1 MSRFRLLFFAS
12 LSALAAACSDSES
25 VECEGTGVVCRP
37 GSICT
42 ADQTACL
49 NPLESR
55 CGDGVIDNGTN
66 GTEDRGEECDDGG
79 LRPGDGCSPTCRRP
93 VCGDNIRESYTADKL
108 PCEPGTEGCIDEL
121 CDDGNTSD
129 GDGCSQDC
137 LSIEYCGDG
146 YESLSSGYPLRGN
159 DLVADPSLRRPG
171 AEFCDPGQGD
181 GAPTVF
187 HSPSGRDLPE
197 PLDPTPCDS
206 RTGDCSYTATCNL
219 DCTVPRCGD
228 GKLNRL
234 AGEQCDPGTGTVVGN
249 NDLALAPSADCN
261 ADCTVAGCGDGK
273 TNPLFLPR
281 LGSNQGEQCDVG
293 RFCADPDLT
302 PCTSNEDCLALQ
314 TGGVTLG
321 DVECKT
327 RDLPCCTAECFST
340 TCGDNIL
347 QKEFIFPAGLPQSAR
362 EACQA
367 AWVPEQ
373 CDTGSTVNNDGDGC
387 DSTCKTE
394 ECGDGQ
400 RSPHAFRRLR
410 ALFAEGTPNAEG
422 TGLDYEFEPSEPVT
436 ALEVCD
442 DGKHC
447 SVNGKLCQT
456 DDDCL
461 DNQGGVIGDGRC
473 LARNGDGCSADCLSI
488 ETCGSGD
495 GFLNDYPVLVFQKGE
510 DLLPVLGPNGQPIEI
525 RANPSAEVCDDGNNT
540 DGDGCAANCFSSG
553 ICGNAILDTGELCDY
568 GRQFNGTGIVP
579 DKQVEAFCLPGALPE
594 PQACEFPCNRDCTL
608 NVQGDR
614 KLDPGEQC
622 DDGKTC
628 ATGIPCEEN
637 ADCAEIGGT
646 DLECK
651 HRDDDNCTFSGRIN
665 LCGDGLANRI
675 GGWSGLENLTI
686 DARAELEARYGP
698 GGIPL
703 QICDSSGINT
713 VACDRDCTLP
723 VCGDFVVCLNLAD
736 SSTCL
741 PNTPLVNFTQGETC
755 DNGPGLAAGQTV
767 ESANCNTNCE
777 IAFCGDTVTNVTRGE
792 VCDDG
797 NLDDGD
803 GCAGNCRSAE
813 VCGDNV
819 ANRYTITVR
828 NAQNQV
834 TAIRP
839 AEVCDAGPTGSPT
852 CTADCQSSVICGDRY
867 VNANETC
874 DDGNTLTNDG
884 CGASCQTETGWNCP
898 TTTVTVGSPPTP
910 GSVTYTTS
918 QRCVE
923 VCGDGLIAGDET
935 CDNGRQCSNGTACT
949 TNAQCAGIGDGLCQ
963 VRAGDGCSATCRTE
977 VGWSCASTSA
987 GPNTLHRIGG
997 SCSAICGDR
1006 LIRIGEQ
1013 CDDGNV
1019 DSGDGC
1025 SNSCVRELG
1034 YTCPCS
1040 AEPGFV
1046 CGTTGGIGGACGSV
1060 CGDGGVIGFEECD
1073 DGRHCLVSLGPD
1085 ATEGTGD
1092 DVLRAC
1098 SSNGDCLGTD
1108 ANAECRTRSADGCNA
1123 GCRTELGWECPT
1135 SGGACLPECGD
1146 FVIRGVEDCDDGRQC
1161 LNANNN
1167 VRTPCSTNADCAAVP
1182 GDGLCTTRSGDG
1194 CATDCTFE
1202 PGYTCPAG
1210 LEVIGGECVA
1220 VCGDGLVRGE
1230 ETCDDGDT
1238 TSGDGCDSGC
1248 RAELGWTCPIN
1259 VGVNGAGGDCAPTCA
1274 DGLIR
1279 GNETCDEGAGGSAA
1293 NGVTGGCVNCVQQA
1307 GWVCPTAL
1315 LQGGNCASR
1324 CGDNIRVTTARPGFT
1339 ANNEECD
1346 AGAANSNSGDCTLT
1360 CRNATCTDGF
1370 RNFIGTHKE
1379 TDVDCGGTC
1388 SSLAVPVR
1396 CALNKGCTLNTDCQ
1410 TNYCDTLSGLCAN
1423 PPLAA
1428 PTLYVLEGNNLT
1440 INVRTTLFG
1449 GNNQIDLNT
1458 FEVTSPLSSCSGDVV
1473 YNRIADPNTVT
1484 FTPEPAATATV
1495 GAGCTVGTNS
1505 AYSDS
1510 FSYRVC
1516 SLGGAPCFTSTATVI
1531 VNRRPVVADAAR
1543 CLPINTNNASLDIQT
1558 LYTDA
1563 DAHPLNA
1570 ASITNTGAGGTHT
1583 RNGSTI
1589 TFTPTNA
1596 ATPSAYSVAINAC
1609 DAAPQTPGCDTAT
1622 WSLQWNDPPV
1632 VAGRTG
1638 GSTIN
1643 VFAGEAATAVPL
1655 YTAADRIITNNGTVN
1670 NAIASVTVGAF
1681 NNGPFGAS
1689 TTTARGSCTV
1699 SGDPLTNGTIV
1710 FTAGSTT
1717 GTDSCFVRV
1726 CETCSASEL
1735 CSVAELRYNIAPVPV
1750 ANDDQV
1756 FALEAANPVATGAT
1770 GTFTV
1775 ASLQTN
1781 DTPAGLIN
1789 FAFVSATTT
1798 CGGTVVNNAGT
1809 ITYTGPANAS
1819 PACRTADTFSY
1830 RVCSPV
1836 ITTRCD
1842 DAVVNIE
1849 VNRRPVLADTFTC
1862 SPISTPNRSINVN
1875 DLFTDADGDLLKSSS
1890 ILATGGSGTSNRVGN
1905 VVTWTPTNAA
1915 TATTYTVN
1923 LTACDDGGVEGCDT
1937 AVWTARWNDP
1947 PELRAFPDSA
1957 AIAVVRTEQ
1966 SSLAI
1971 STGGSPILI
1980 STGAVTGVQAG
1991 DPIASTAVGAFSVG
2005 PFSQNVT
2012 TSLGGTCAITGGNV
2026 VYTAANTAGNDS
2038 CFVQVCETCSGNN
2051 VCAVTRIPFK
2061 VINAPAPVADSVQAA
2076 EGSDNIARGTFP
2088 IATLVANDQHI
2099 NTTTFALK
2107 NGTGTPSCAGAVVTS
2122 NGTNVTYVGPAIAGC
2137 GTTDSFV
2144 YTVCSPDIPTRC
2156 ADATVTIDI
2165 NRRPALAAGFT
2176 CMPQNSVRGT
2186 YTVGAPNFTDS
2197 DGDGVGTVQATS
2209 AGQPGLATVAG
2220 AVVTWAPDNATTPRY
2235 YDVSLNVCDNASSPS
2250 CTTGTWR
2257 ASWNDAP
2264 TLSSTFTIGCASP
2277 TPGQL
2282 CVGASTSID
2291 LPLED
2296 ADPTRELI
2304 SDFGVVV
2311 GVPAGAP
2318 TPIGAV
2324 TITAQGAPSGSCAV
2338 VENAGVATAIRYTAG
2353 ATPTGGTPDTCTVRV
2368 CELCNGG
2375 DVCST
2380 RTINF
2385 EVFAASN
2392 AVADEFGVL
2401 STSVAVPTVT
2411 VPRSFFTDNDVNIAP
2426 GSFSLPSGT
2435 TSCGGTV
2442 SISGSDLLYTKPA
2455 NPVPCAYVD
2464 TFTYTV
2470 NRNGIGGTTT
2480 GNVSVRINRPPTLTF
2495 TDLNSFVCQPV
2506 GTANTTLNLV
2516 PDIYSDPDDGTST
2529 LSLLTATEANAT
2541 FTTSLAN
2548 KTVQL
2553 TPTNAATARRYATT
2567 VTARDSA
2574 LNNAA
2579 NDSRGTATGTWNAVW
2594 NDPPTFDTVAPIRVG
2609 EGDTTAALPFADI
2622 VDTFGTVNGLPVGS
2636 ASNPWASVQVGAA
2649 MGGPFSTT
2657 ADLGNGSSCAVTGTL
2672 DTSSVTFTAGGGVGT
2687 KSCYVQVCEVC
2698 GATPVCAVKEL
2709 QYTIVDAVTD
2719 TFAAAEQVPLEIDI
2733 GDDLLTNDI
2742 NVAEATFTLVD
2753 FVGPTAS
2760 TNTADGGL
2768 VSFDGVTGK
2777 VTYLAKAGASATDT
2791 FVYRACHTSGSPC
2804 DDVTVNINVN
2814 RSPNLGAAQSCVG
2827 VGTANVSFDLNPA
2840 VSPTY
2845 TDPENQALGVVTF
2858 GAVTVDAGASTGA
2871 ALAAGTAP
2879 NELRLTPNA
2888 GQVGVAARYLAS
2900 YTAADTGTPA
2910 ASRTGTW
2917 TVLYNDA
2924 PTLKAPPTFI
2934 TATSTVTVTPTTG
2947 AQTNQLV
2954 DTFGVIEGGV
2964 TTVTVSATSGAGHA
2978 ATATLDNGG
2987 CAVQGDNSVVFT
2999 PSLTPSADTDIC
3011 YVRICECGNVCTE
3024 VAVTF
3029 TVVECQ
3035 NDGECSGNPAGDACN
3050 VGTNTCGCVDNLD
3063 CPTTPTAKFCG
3074 AGGVCHDPYPITY
3087 CKLQHPPTQT
3097 LLTNA
3102 TFTVFARFFAGGL
3115 TGNTAAATESPAD
3128 PRGLIRVQ
3136 SGYGASNST
3145 PDGTW
3150 TWFNNGTANAMASYS
3165 PGELNDE
3172 WMSVLTAPATAGAR
3186 DYAVRVSGDG
3196 GVSWL
3201 VCDLDGVVLG
3211 ANTAPDNYTPA
3222 QAGKMT
3228 VNAP

>member
-1 MSRFRLLFFAS
+1 MSRFRLLSIAS
-12 LSALAAACSDSES
+12 LTALAAACSQSES
-25 VECEGTGVVCRP
+25 TECGPDVFCPPGFQCIAELSYCIDPLTTLCGNGVV
-37 GSICT
+37 
-42 ADQTACL
+42 D
-49 NPLESR
+49 
-55 CGDGVIDNGTN
+55 DGTN
-66 GTEDRGEECDDGG
+66 GTEDRGEQCDDGNFTN
-79 LRPGDGCSPTCRRP
+79 GDGCSWDCRRP
-93 VCGDNIRESYTADKL
+93 FCGDRLVDTYDKDGVSFA
-108 PCEPGTEGCIDEL
+108 ET
-121 CDDGNTSD
+121 CDDGNTND
-129 GDGCSQDC
+129 GDNCAATCTSVE
-137 LSIEYCGDG
+137 LCGDG
-146 YESLSSGYPLRGN
+146 EINPVRYTLQSEAYGQPSGTII
-159 DLVADPSLRRPG
+159 AG
-171 AEFCDPGQGD
+171 AEACDP
-181 GAPTVF
+181 APGGV
-187 HSPSGRDLPE
+187 H
-197 PLDPTPCDS
+197 LDE
-206 RTGDCSYTATCNL
+206 TADCNL
-219 DCTVPRCGD
+219 DCTTARCGD
-228 GKLNRL
+228 GKVNQA
-234 AGEQCDPGTGTVVGN
+234 AGETCDPGTGTVVGN

-261 ADCTVAGCGDGK
+261 ADCTVAACGDGK
-273 TNPLFLPR
+273 TNPVHLPR
-281 LGSNQGEQCDVG
+281 VGSTQGEQCDIG
-293 RFCADPDLT
+293 KFCADPELT
-302 PCTSNEDCLALQ
+302 PCTDNADCLALQ

-347 QKEFIFPAGLPQSAR
+347 QKEFIFPAGLPQAAR

-410 ALFAEGTPNAEG
+410 SLFAEGTPNNEG
-422 TGLDYEFEPSEPVT
+422 TGLDYEFEPSDPVT

-447 SVNGKLCQT
+447 STNGKLCLT

-461 DNQGGVIGDGRC
+461 DGQGNVIGDGRC

-495 GFLNDYPVLVFQKGE
+495 GFLNDYPVRVFQKGD
-510 DLLPVLGPNGQPIEI
+510 DLLPVLGQNGQPIEI
-525 RANPSAEVCDDGNNT
+525 RANPAAEVCDDGNNT

-568 GRQFNGTGIVP
+568 GRQVNGTGIIP
-579 DKQVEAFCLPGALPE
+579 DKTVEAFCLPGALPQ
-594 PQACEFPCNRDCTL
+594 PQACDFPCNRDCTL

-628 ATGIPCEEN
+628 ATGIACEEN
-637 ADCAEIGGT
+637 VDCAEIGGT
-646 DLECK
+646 DLDCK

-675 GGWSGLENLTI
+675 GGWAGLENLTV
-686 DARAELEARYGP
+686 DARAELELRYGP
-698 GGIPL
+698 GGIPT

-777 IAFCGDTVTNVTRGE
+777 IAFCGDAVTNVTRGE
-792 VCDDG
+792 VCDDA

-813 VCGDNV
+813 VCGDSI
-819 ANRYTITVR
+819 ANRYTITLR
-828 NAQNQV
+828 NAQNQI
-834 TAIRP
+834 TTIRP
-839 AEVCDAGPTGSPT
+839 AEVCDDGPTGSTT
-852 CTADCQSSVICGDRY
+852 CTADCQSRVECGDNY

-874 DDGNTLTNDG
+874 DDGNTDVNDG
-884 CGASCQTETGWNCP
+884 CGATCQVETGWSCP
-898 TTTVTVGSPPTP
+898 TTTVTVGSPPTA
-910 GSVTYTTS
+910 GFVTYTSTDD
-918 QRCVE
+918 CDE
-923 VCGDGLIAGDET
+923 VCGDGLVAGDET
-935 CDNGRQCSNGTACT
+935 CDNGRQCTNGAACT
-949 TNAQCAGIGDGLCQ
+949 DAAQCAGVGDGTCQ

-977 VGWSCASTSA
+977 VGWICQVTPVGGGA
-987 GPNTLHRIGG
+987 LHATGG
-997 SCSAICGDR
+997 SCSAVCGDR
-1006 LIRIGEQ
+1006 LIRAGEQ
-1013 CDDGNV
+1013 CDDGNI

-1025 SNSCVRELG
+1025 SNACVRELG

-1040 AEPGFV
+1040 PEPGFV

-1085 ATEGTGD
+1085 ALEGTGD
-1092 DVLRAC
+1092 DILRAC
-1098 SSNGDCLGTD
+1098 STNGDCLQSD

-1161 LNANNN
+1161 LNTNNN
-1167 VRTPCSTNADCAAVP
+1167 VRTPCSTDADCAAVP
-1182 GDGLCTTRSGDG
+1182 GDGLCATRSGDG

-1202 PGYTCPAG
+1202 PGYSCPAG

-1279 GNETCDEGAGGSAA
+1279 GNETCDEGPGATAA
-1293 NGVTGGCVNCVQQA
+1293 TGVTGGCVSCVQQA

-1324 CGDNIRVTTARPGFT
+1324 CGDSIRVTTARPGFT

-1346 AGAANSNSGDCTLT
+1346 AGASNSNSGDCTLT

-1370 RNFIGTHKE
+1370 RNFVGTHKE

-1388 SSLAVPVR
+1388 SSLAVPLR
-1396 CALNKGCTLNTDCQ
+1396 CALNKGCMLNTDCQ
-1410 TNYCDTLSGLCAN
+1410 TNYCDTVSGLCAN

-1473 YNRIADPNTVT
+1473 YNRVADPNTVT

-1495 GAGCTVGTNS
+1495 GVGCTVGVNS
-1505 AYSDS
+1505 SYSDR

-1516 SLGGAPCFTSTATVI
+1516 SLGGAPCFTSTATVM

-1543 CLPINTNNASLDIQT
+1543 CLPISTNNASLDIQT

-1563 DAHPLNA
+1563 DAHPLNP

-1596 ATPSAYSVAINAC
+1596 ATPSAYTVAINAC
-1609 DAAPQTPGCDTAT
+1609 DAAPQTPGCDTAS

-1632 VAGRTG
+1632 LAGRTG

-1643 VFAGEAATAVPL
+1643 VFTGEAATAVPL
-1655 YTAADRIITNNGTVN
+1655 YTAADRIITNNGTITNTV
-1670 NAIASVTVGAF
+1670 ASVTVGAF

-1689 TTTARGSCTV
+1689 TTTARGTCTV

-1710 FTAGSTT
+1710 FTAGATT

-1726 CETCSASEL
+1726 CETCSTSEL
-1735 CSVAELRYNIAPVPV
+1735 CSVAELRYNIAPLPV

-1756 FALEAANPVATGAT
+1756 FGLEAANPTVTGAT
-1770 GTFTV
+1770 ATFTV
-1775 ASLQTN
+1775 ASLQSN
-1781 DTPAGLIN
+1781 DTPAGLVN

-1798 CGGTVVNNAGT
+1798 CGGTVANNAGT

-1819 PACRTADTFSY
+1819 LACRTADTFSY
-1830 RVCSPV
+1830 RVCSPD
-1836 ITTRCD
+1836 ITARCD
-1842 DAVVNIE
+1842 EATVNIE
-1849 VNRRPVLADTFTC
+1849 INRRPVLADTFTC
-1862 SPISTPNRSINVN
+1862 SPIDTPSRSININ

-1890 ILATGGSGTSNRVGN
+1890 IQATGGSGTSNRVGN
-1905 VVTWTPTNAA
+1905 VVTWTPTNTA

-1947 PELRAFPDSA
+1947 PVLRTFPDGSP
-1957 AIAVVRTEQ
+1957 IAVVRTEQ
-1966 SSLAI
+1966 STLAI

-1991 DPIASTAVGAFSVG
+1991 EAIASTAVGAFSVG

-2012 TSLGGTCAITGGNV
+2012 TSLGGSCQITGGNV
-2026 VYTAANTAGNDS
+2026 VYTAANVAGNDS

-2061 VINAPAPVADSVQAA
+2061 VISAPAPVADSVQAA
-2076 EGSDNIARGTFP
+2076 EGTDNIARGTFP

-2099 NTTTFALK
+2099 DTTTFALK
-2107 NGTGTPSCAGAVVTS
+2107 NGTGTPACAGATVTS
-2122 NGTNVTYVGPAIAGC
+2122 NGTNVSYVGPAIAGC

-2144 YTVCSPDIPTRC
+2144 YTVCSPDIPSRC

-2165 NRRPALAAGFT
+2165 NRRPALADGFT
-2176 CMPQNSVRGT
+2176 CMPQGSVRGT
-2186 YTVGAPNFTDS
+2186 YTVGPPNFTDS
-2197 DGDGVGTVQATS
+2197 DGDGVGTVTAT
-2209 AGQPGLATVAG
+2209 APGNPGLATVAG
-2220 AVVTWAPDNATTPRY
+2220 AVVTWAPDNAATPRY
-2235 YDVSLNVCDNASSPS
+2235 YDISVNACDDADSPS
-2250 CTTGTWR
+2250 CVDGTWR

-2264 TLSSTFTIGCASP
+2264 TLSTTFTIGCASP
-2277 TPGQL
+2277 TPGTL
-2282 CVGASTSID
+2282 CVGASGTIV
-2291 LPLED
+2291 LPFED

-2318 TPIGAV
+2318 TPLGAV
-2324 TITAQGAPSGSCAV
+2324 TITAEGAPSGSCSV
-2338 VENAGVATAIRYTAG
+2338 VANGISYTAG
-2353 ATPTGGTPDTCTVRV
+2353 ATPTNGTPDTCTVRV

-2411 VPRSFFTDNDVNIAP
+2411 IPRTFFTDNDVNIAP
-2426 GSFSLPSGT
+2426 GSFSLPLGT

-2442 SISGSDLLYTKPA
+2442 SISSGNLLYTKPA
-2455 NPVPCAYVD
+2455 DPSTCAYID

-2470 NRNGIGGTTT
+2470 NQNGLGGTTT
-2480 GNVSVRINRPPTLTF
+2480 GNVSVQINRPPTLTF

-2506 GTANTTLNLV
+2506 GTANTTLNLL
-2516 PDIYSDPDDGTST
+2516 PDIYSDPNDGTSSIT
-2529 LSLLTATEANAT
+2529 VLNASGGAATYV
-2541 FTTSLAN
+2541 TSTVN

-2553 TPTNAATARRYATT
+2553 TPDNTATAQRFAVSVSAT
-2567 VTARDSA
+2567 DNA

-2579 NDSRGTATGTWNAVW
+2579 NDSRGTANGTWNAVW
-2594 NDPPTFDTVAPIRVG
+2594 NDPPTFDTVAAIVVAD
-2609 EGDTTAALPFADI
+2609 GDTTSPLPFADI

-2636 ASNPWASVQVGAA
+2636 VDSPWASVLVGAA
-2649 MGGPFSTT
+2649 MGGPFATT
-2657 ADLGNGSSCAVTGTL
+2657 ADLSDGSSCAVTGTL
-2672 DTSSVTFTAGGGVGT
+2672 DGSSITFTAGSGVGS

-2709 QYTIVDAVTD
+2709 EYTIVDAVTD
-2719 TFAAAEQVPLEIDI
+2719 TFSAAEQEPLVIDV
-2733 GDDLLTNDI
+2733 GDDLLANDL
-2742 NVAEATFTLVD
+2742 NVDEATFTLLDRQQTPV
-2753 FVGPTAS
+2753 PTTN
-2760 TNTADGGL
+2760 TNTADGGF
-2768 VSFDGVTGK
+2768 VQFDNGEL
-2777 VTYLAKAGASATDT
+2777 TYIAKAGASATDS

-2804 DDVTVNINVN
+2804 DEVTVNINVN
-2814 RSPNLGAAQSCVG
+2814 RSPVLAATTTCVPLN
-2827 VGTANVSFDLNPA
+2827 TATVSLDLDP
-2840 VSPTY
+2840 VQSPTF
-2845 TDPENQALGVVTF
+2845 TDPENNLL
-2858 GAVTVDAGASTGA
+2858 GAVTPTTEVAGNPGTSDDGT
-2871 ALAAGTAP
+2871 LAAGLAP
-2879 NELRLTPNA
+2879 NELLFTPDDPA
-2888 GQVGVAARYLAS
+2888 LAKSYAAVYEACDNGNPS
-2900 YTAADTGTPA
+2900 ACK
-2910 ASRTGTW
+2910 TGTW

-2924 PTLKAPPTFI
+2924 PTLKAPPSFT
-2934 TATSTVTVTPTTG
+2934 TATASVTVTPTTG
-2947 AQTNQLV
+2947 AQANQLV
-2954 DTFGVIEGGV
+2954 DTFGVIDGGV
-2964 TTVTVSATSGAGHA
+2964 TTVTVSATSGVGHG

-2999 PSLTPSADTDIC
+2999 PSSSPSSDTDVC

-3035 NDGECSGNPAGDACN
+3035 NDGECTGNPDGEACN
-3050 VGTNTCGCVDNLD
+3050 VGTNTCGCADNLD
-3063 CPTTPTAKFCG
+3063 CDVAKFCG
-3074 AGGVCHDPYPITY
+3074 AGSICRDPYVISY
-3087 CKLQHPPTQT
+3087 CKLQHPATQT

-3102 TFTVFARFFAGGL
+3102 TFTVFTRFFAAGL
-3115 TGNTAAATESPAD
+3115 TDVTSAATENPAD
-3128 PRGLIRVQ
+3128 PRGLLRVQ

-3150 TWFNNGTANAMASYS
+3150 TWFNNGTANAMASYD
-3165 PGELNDE
+3165 PGDLNDE
-3172 WMSVLTAPATAGAR
+3172 WMSVLTAPGTAGAR
-3186 DYAVRVSGDG
+3186 DYAIRVSGDG
-3196 GVSWL
+3196 GASWL

-3228 VNAP
+3228 VNDP